1 MMTCSPTLETFPE
14 TTVYGAVGK
23 DEILIVLVRPGQLSP
38 ESLGFGR
45 YEPTWPELSQ
55 YRETV

>member
-1 MMTCSPTLETFPE
+1 MMTCSLTLETLPE
-14 TTVYGAVGK
+14 TTMYGAVGN
-23 DEILIVLVRPGQLSP
+23 IVLVRPGQLSP